1 MPSEKKPDKAEVEEL
16 RSLLNQ
22 WDPIGCAPPPDE
34 YDCLLLPLL
43 SKLQSGSNEEFVT
56 RFLDRE
62 MSDHFGMDP
71 NSCGTADFAKKV
83 VTWYS
88 GRKHKGSGGM

>member
-1 MPSEKKPDKAEVEEL
+1 MKKKVSKEEVDGL
-16 RSLLNQ
+16 RSLLNE
-22 WDPIGCAPPPDE
+22 WDPIGCSPPPDE

-43 SKLQSGSNEEFVT
+43 SKLQSGCNQEFVT

-62 MSDHFGMDP
+62 ISDHFGMNP
-71 NSCGTADFAKKV
+71 KSCGTTEFANKV

-88 GRKHKGSGGM
+88 GLKQKGRKGV